1 MNRKRIIAS
10 LTLLLALTLV
20 VYAHSVI
27 ATNPSSEGK
36 ETTLAAN
43 DIGAK
48 LFPGKVFFRG
58 KLAPVQLRN
67 TGGVHFAD
75 DFYVLAGLCDT
86 AGYSSQVQ
94 EKFQGYLLTE
104 VPLQIGGQTLKAGAY
119 GIGFV
124 SGGQFVV
131 MDLGANNLF
140 QVASARDAE
149 MKRPMPL
156 QVRAADKGG
165 YRLYA
170 GRDYVEWQRAQ

>member
-1 MNRKRIIAS
+1 MNREKIIPGLA
-10 LTLLLALTLV
+10 LLLIFTLV
-20 VYAHSVI
+20 FYAHSVI
-27 ATNPSSEGK
+27 AGSSSAEGK
-36 ETTLAAN
+36 ETTLAAK

-48 LFPGKVFFRG
+48 LFPEKVFFRG

-75 DFYVLAGLCDT
+75 DFYVLAGLCDN
-86 AGYSSQVQ
+86 AGYSSQIH
-94 EKFQGYLLTE
+94 EKFQGYLITE

-140 QVASARDAE
+140 QAAAGRDAE
-149 MKRPMPL
+149 MKQPMPL
-156 QVRAADKGG
+156 QMRAADTGG

-170 GRDYVEWQRAQ
+170 GRDYVEWRRAQ